1 MGGNGCSSLQEGY
14 YKHLEGNKTISQEVI
29 QEYKQK
35 FLEAINDDL
44 NMPLAMSVVWDVV
57 KQPEKSKQYADLLLD
72 FDKVLGLRLQETQRQ
87 ETTSLELPPEIEELL
102 QKRKEARERK
112 DWAMSDSIRDAL
124 KEKGYQVIDSKEGMK
139 VEKIK

>member
-1 MGGNGCSSLQEGY
+1 M
-14 YKHLEGNKTISQEVI
+14 
-29 QEYKQK
+29 
-35 FLEAINDDL
+35 
-44 NMPLAMSVVWDVV
+44 
-57 KQPEKSKQYADLLLD
+57 
-72 FDKVLGLRLQETQRQ
+72 QETQRQ